1 MLKQAFSRSEE
12 KKFLAKL
19 IFALLFVY
27 ICLFEFI
34 LEANRILPKPT
45 LLLESFVSI
54 WKDYDLLF
62 ALIITI
68 SVIYLSMIAG
78 YFFIYAVK
86 NLLCRIYYSYP
97 LMLSGSKV
105 FKYFPAFFY
114 AVLFEYWFRGSYAAE
129 FFFAFLAIVSL
140 YLSSFYSV
148 IKEVAPEY
156 TLFARSLKLPES
168 EIFSKVVWNA
178 QRPGLLKSVK
188 RFNFYLWV
196 LVLLFEFI
204 ANVEGLGKV
213 YHQMLIYRD
222 LSGLISVALIMAV
235 TLYVTNKL
243 IEFIIE
249 KSVTWKD

>member
-1 MLKQAFSRSEE
+1 MLTQAFSRSDE

-19 IFALLFVY
+19 IIALLFVY

-34 LEANRILPKPT
+34 LEANRILPKPS
-45 LLLESFVSI
+45 LLAESFVSI

-62 ALIITI
+62 ALIITV

-78 YFFIYAVK
+78 YFVVFSLK
-86 NLLCRIYYSYP
+86 NFLSRIYFSYP
-97 LMLSGSKV
+97 LMLSASKV

-129 FFFAFLAIVSL
+129 FFFAFLAISSL
-140 YLSSFYSV
+140 YLSSFMGEM
-148 IKEVAPEY
+148 KEVRKDY
-156 TLFARSLKLPES
+156 LIFGKSLGLKDE
-168 EIFSKVVWNA
+168 EIFSKIVWNA
-178 QRPGLLKSVK
+178 IRPGILKSAK

-213 YHQMLIYRD
+213 YHQMLTYRD

-235 TLYVTNKL
+235 TLYATNKL